1 MNRIAEETP
10 KISVNKLGEYI
21 VASPLRQRRIL
32 EQLKYPEESKYGS
45 TSHYD
50 ARKAIIRYLCGG
62 FNDKAIHLCIKK
74 LEKAIPKSDHQRNMN
89 LASIDALN
97 KVLNSDA
104 IDKNISFAAY
114 EGTNPKIDINGVSIS
129 VNPDVVVFSSNRN
142 GISFGALKIHL
153 SKSFTLTEESSK
165 YVAAMLYYFMDN
177 TNCHGI
183 THPLKATN
191 CISYD
196 VFTNRSVVCPNST
209 KRRISDIEACCAN
222 IASIWDGI

>member
-1 MNRIAEETP
+1 MNRIVEETP

-45 TSHYD
+45 TAHYD
-50 ARKAIIRYLCGG
+50 ARKAIIRYLCSG
-62 FNDKAIHLCIKK
+62 FKDKAINLCIKK
-74 LEKAIPKSDHQRNMN
+74 LEKAVPKSEYQKNMF
-89 LASIDALN
+89 LASIEALN
-97 KVLNSDA
+97 NVLNSDS
-104 IDKNISFAAY
+104 IDKNLSFAAY
-114 EGTNPKIDINGVSIS
+114 NGDNPKIEINGVSIS
-129 VNPDVVVFSSNRN
+129 VNPDVVVLSSNRN

-165 YVAAMLYYFMDN
+165 YVAALLYYFMDN
-177 TNCHGI
+177 TSCHGI
-183 THPLKATN
+183 THPLKASN

-196 VFTNRSVVCPNST
+196 AFTDRAIVCPNST
-209 KRRISDIEACCAN
+209 KRRIGDIEACCAN